1 MSLVVIK
8 KGDVSHGKMS
18 IPKET
23 HIKDIMIDQ
32 IETVD
37 ASTSVFEAVRLMKKN
52 KIGYVIVMS
61 PIFDALGIFTE
72 RDLLNKVVAEGLD
85 IKKTKVCDVMT
96 PHFECVQLEDSLY
109 EIPKLMLKK
118 KYRQIPVVSGHRVV
132 GILTMKDLL
141 KFLIKGDK

>member
-1 MSLVVIK
+1 MSLVVLK
-8 KGDVSHGKMS
+8 KGQISHGKMA

-23 HIKDIMIDQ
+23 HIKDIMIYQ

-37 ASTSVFEAVRLMKKN
+37 ADVSVFEAVKIMKKN

-61 PIFDALGIFTE
+61 PIFDAMGIFTE

-85 IKKTKVCDVMT
+85 IKKTRVSQVMT

-118 KYRQIPVVSGHRVV
+118 KYRHIPVVSGHRVV
-132 GILTMKDLL
+132 GILTMKDIL
-141 KFLIKGDK
+141 KFLIKGD

>member
-37 ASTSVFEAVRLMKKN
+37 EHSTVFEAVKIMKKN

-85 IKKTKVCDVMT
+85 IKKTKVSEVMT
-96 PHFECVQLEDSLY
+96 PHFECVQLEDSLF

-118 KYRQIPVVSGHRVV
+118 KYRHIPVVSGHRVV
-132 GILTMKDLL
+132 GILSMKDIL
-141 KFLIKGDK
+141 KFLIKGD

>member
-1 MSLVVIK
+1 MSLVLVK
-8 KGDVSHGKMS
+8 KADVKHGKMT

-23 HIKDIMIDQ
+23 HVKDVMIDK

-37 ASTSVFEAVRLMKKN
+37 VDDSVFKAVKIMKEN

-72 RDLLNKVVAEGLD
+72 RDLLVKVVAEGLD
-85 IKKTKVCDVMT
+85 IKKTKVSEVMT
-96 PHFECVQLEDSLY
+96 PHFDCVQLEDNLY

-141 KFLIKGDK
+141 QFLIKKGD